1 MVNLPDEP
9 AIAALHSK
17 ALEKRGPVVVVDVM
31 LDTHFD
37 RARGRYCGCLRV
49 AVVLAAA
56 SFKDSRYREAYL
68 DTLPGEGPE
77 ELGASL
83 AVVRGLA
90 ARLGVAVHPPGR
102 APAAGEPR
110 WIGLQGLPPARSW
123 RFGWRTLTWR
133 DDGSEVE
140 ESGETRVDAVS
151 GDSALAAVNRG
162 IAARL
167 TPPYRVTLQSVE
179 LGPIAERWYPRTYPQ
194 GLPPVSTLR
203 TWAVEGRSLAAV
215 LRGLASTPSTA
226 LERMVALEEAFCVD
240 LRALAPVAMFLAG
253 TMTDEALDAAMG
265 PVLARTRGR
274 WSLPGRLLA
283 VHAEG
288 GSIGPVLHEFHER
301 HGLGGIELIMAMREA
316 FGLSLMSTKQLV
328 GMVCSGERGEVLD
341 AAVRAAVASVGAVER
356 DDQGR

>member
-1 MVNLPDEP
+1 MVNSADE
-9 AIAALHSK
+9 ATIAALHSK
-17 ALEKRGPVVVVDVM
+17 ALEKRVPVVVVEVM
-31 LDTHFD
+31 LDSHFE

-56 SFKDSRYREAYL
+56 GAKDSRYSEAYV

-90 ARLGVAVHPPGR
+90 ARLGVEVHPPGR
-102 APAAGEPR
+102 DPVVGESR
-110 WIGLQGLPPARSW
+110 WIGLQGPPPARSW

-140 ESGETRVDAVS
+140 ESGETRVDAES

-167 TPPYRVTLQSVE
+167 APPYRVTLQSAE
-179 LGPIAERWYPRTYPQ
+179 LGPIGERWYTREYPQ

-203 TWAVEGRSLAAV
+203 TWAVEGRSLAAM
-215 LRGLASTPSTA
+215 LRGLASTTATA
-226 LERMVALEEAFCVD
+226 LERMIALEEAFYVD
-240 LRALAPVAMFLAG
+240 LQVLAPVARFLAG
-253 TMTDEALDAAMG
+253 TMTDEALDAALG
-265 PVLARTRGR
+265 PALARTRGR

-288 GSIGPVLHEFHER
+288 GSIGPVLREFHER
-301 HGLGGIELIMAMREA
+301 HGVGVMELIMAMREA

-328 GMVCSGERGEVLD
+328 GMVCSGEGGEVLD
-341 AAVRAAVASVGAVER
+341 AAVRAAVAAVRAGER
-356 DDQGR
+356 GDHGR

>member
-1 MVNLPDEP
+1 VVNLPDEP
-9 AIAALHSK
+9 TIAALHSK
-17 ALEKRGPVVVVDVM
+17 ALEKREPVVVVDVM
-31 LDTHFD
+31 LDSHFD

-56 SFKDSRYREAYL
+56 SFKDSRYSEAYL

-90 ARLGVAVHPPGR
+90 ARLGVAVHPSGR
-102 APAAGEPR
+102 DPVVGEPR
-110 WIGLQGLPPARSW
+110 WIGLQGPPPGRSW
-123 RFGWRTLTWR
+123 RFGWHTSVWR
-133 DDGSEVE
+133 DDGSEVR
-140 ESGETRVDAVS
+140 ESGETRVDAEC
-151 GDSALAAVNRG
+151 GDSALAAVNRM

-167 TPPYRVTLQSVE
+167 APPYRVTLESAE
-179 LGPIAERWYPRTYPQ
+179 LGPIGERWYSRDYPQ

-203 TWAVEGRSLAAV
+203 GWAVEGRSIAGV
-215 LRGLASTPSTA
+215 LRGLASTSSTA
-226 LERMVALEEAFCVD
+226 LERMIALEEAFYVD

-253 TMTDEALDAAMG
+253 TMSDGALDGALG
-265 PVLARTRGR
+265 PALERTRGR

-301 HGLGGIELIMAMREA
+301 HGVGVMALIMAMREA

-356 DDQGR
+356 GDHGR